1 VTDNLVDHNVANDNG
16 LSTPTAPDASAGSGV
31 ILASPVPNGIVK
43 GNLITHNKFSGN
55 GHAGVVV
62 HAHAPGADFGDNV
75 ISFNV
80 IGTNNVRT
88 DENDLKTTGIY
99 LGSLAPQTITV
110 KGNQIHDDYYG
121 IFTSGPVTLTGK
133 HNQFHTVTTK
143 IGTFPTF

>member
-1 VTDNLVDHNVANDNG
+1 MRLAEGVQYRFLGVVSHSRGADLMDRHAWHFN
-16 LSTPTAPDASAGSGV
+16 PGSETN
-31 ILASPVPNGIVK
+31 ILCARSFE
-43 GNLITHNKFSGN
+43 HFCN

-75 ISFNV
+75 ISFNL

-133 HNQFHTVTTK
+133 HNQFHNVTTK